1 MSDSSLNQ
9 IPTDNRKGI
18 FFVIGAM
25 TILAIQDVLIKLVSD
40 ELSLFQI
47 QFFRSTI
54 GIAVIIGYQV
64 IIHEPIRLTTAY
76 PLLTV
81 CRGLMFFFGYSAFY
95 FAQSKMPI
103 ATMTVLFLVSPF
115 FITLT
120 SIYFFKSHVGYRRWI
135 SILIGFLGVVLICQP
150 ETGQF
155 NIYYLIPIVVALSYA
170 FSVIIVKKTADRDTL
185 YQQMILT
192 YLIMGLLSGITGLL
206 FGDGR
211 FDTAENSEVA
221 FIVRSWQF
229 VDIESTFKLF
239 TISVLG
245 SVGLLILMG
254 AYRVADPAVISPYE
268 YSLLIWMILFGYLFW
283 GDVLSFNIAIGMVL
297 IVGAG
302 IYIFYRERIKSESIA
317 SEAAIR

>member
-1 MSDSSLNQ
+1 MFYSGSNHIL
-9 IPTDNRKGI
+9 TDNRKGI

-54 GIAVIIGYQV
+54 GIAVIIGYQA

-120 SIYFFKSHVGYRRWI
+120 SIYFFKSQVGYRRWI
-135 SILIGFLGVVLICQP
+135 SILIGFVGVVLICQP

-155 NIYYLIPIVVALSYA
+155 NFYYLIPIIVALSYA
-170 FSVIIVKKTADRDTL
+170 FSIIIVKKTADRDTL

-229 VDIESTFKLF
+229 VDTESTFKLF

-245 SVGLLILMG
+245 SVGLLVLMG

-268 YSLLIWMILFGYLFW
+268 YSLLIWMILLGYLVW
-283 GDVLSFNIAIGMVL
+283 GDVPSFNIAIGMVL

-302 IYIFYRERIKSESIA
+302 IYIFYRERIKSESVD
-317 SEAAIR
+317 SDTSVN

>member
-1 MSDSSLNQ
+1 MFYSGSNHIL
-9 IPTDNRKGI
+9 TDNRKGI

-76 PLLTV
+76 PLLTF

-120 SIYFFKSHVGYRRWI
+120 SIYFFKSQVGYRRWI
-135 SILIGFLGVVLICQP
+135 SMLIGFVGVVLICQP

-155 NIYYLIPIVVALSYA
+155 NFYYLIPIIVALSYA
-170 FSVIIVKKTADRDTL
+170 FSIIIVKKTADRDTL

-245 SVGLLILMG
+245 SVGLLVLMG

-268 YSLLIWMILFGYLFW
+268 YSLLIWMILLGYLVW
-283 GDVLSFNIAIGMVL
+283 GDVPSFNIAIGMVL

-302 IYIFYRERIKSESIA
+302 IYIFYRERIKSESVDSDA
-317 SEAAIR
+317 SVN

>member
-1 MSDSSLNQ
+1 
-9 IPTDNRKGI
+9 
-18 FFVIGAM
+18 M

-120 SIYFFKSHVGYRRWI
+120 SIYFFKSQVGYRRWI
-135 SILIGFLGVVLICQP
+135 SILIGFVGVVLICQP

-155 NIYYLIPIVVALSYA
+155 NFYYLIPIIVALSYA
-170 FSVIIVKKTADRDTL
+170 FSIIIVKKTADRDTL

-245 SVGLLILMG
+245 SVGLLVLMG

-268 YSLLIWMILFGYLFW
+268 YSLLIWMVLLGYLVW
-283 GDVLSFNIAIGMVL
+283 GDVPSFNIAIGMVL

-302 IYIFYRERIKSESIA
+302 IYIFYRERIKSESVDTDA
-317 SEAAIR
+317 SVN

>member
-9 IPTDNRKGI
+9 IRTHNRKGI
-18 FFVIGAM
+18 FLVIGAM

-54 GIAVIIGYQV
+54 GIAVIIGYQL

-76 PLLTV
+76 PLLTF

-120 SIYFFKSHVGYRRWI
+120 SIFFFKSQVGYRRWI
-135 SILIGFLGVVLICQP
+135 SISIGFVGVVLICQP

-155 NIYYLIPIVVALSYA
+155 NIYYLIPIIVALSYA

-185 YQQMILT
+185 YQQMILA
-192 YLIMGLLSGITGLL
+192 YLIMGLLSGVTGLL

-229 VDIESTFKLF
+229 VDIENSFKLF

-283 GDVLSFNIAIGMVL
+283 GDIPSFNMAIGMVL

-302 IYIFYRERIKSESIA
+302 IYIFYRERIKSESIT
-317 SEAAIR
+317 SEATIR

>member
-1 MSDSSLNQ
+1 
-9 IPTDNRKGI
+9 
-18 FFVIGAM
+18 M

-54 GIAVIIGYQV
+54 GIAVIIGYQA

-120 SIYFFKSHVGYRRWI
+120 SIYFFKSQVGYRRWI
-135 SILIGFLGVVLICQP
+135 SILIGFVGVVLICQP

-155 NIYYLIPIVVALSYA
+155 NFYYLIPIIVALSYA
-170 FSVIIVKKTADRDTL
+170 FSIIIVKKTADRDTL

-211 FDTAENSEVA
+211 FDTAENSEIT

-229 VDIESTFKLF
+229 DEIESTFKLF
-239 TISVLG
+239 AISVLG
-245 SVGLLILMG
+245 SVGLLVLMG

-268 YSLLIWMILFGYLFW
+268 YSLLIWMILLGYLVW
-283 GDVLSFNIAIGMVL
+283 GDVPSFNIAIGMVL

-302 IYIFYRERIKSESIA
+302 IYIFYRERIKSESVD
-317 SEAAIR
+317 SDTSVN

>member
-1 MSDSSLNQ
+1 
-9 IPTDNRKGI
+9 
-18 FFVIGAM
+18 M

-54 GIAVIIGYQV
+54 GIAVIIGYQA

-120 SIYFFKSHVGYRRWI
+120 SIYFFKSQVGYRRWI
-135 SILIGFLGVVLICQP
+135 SILIGFVGVVLICQP

-155 NIYYLIPIVVALSYA
+155 NFYYLIPIIVALSYA
-170 FSVIIVKKTADRDTL
+170 FSIIIVKKTADRDTL

-229 VDIESTFKLF
+229 VDTESTFKLF

-245 SVGLLILMG
+245 SVGLLVLMG
-254 AYRVADPAVISPYE
+254 AYRVVDPAVISPYE
-268 YSLLIWMILFGYLFW
+268 YSLLIWMILLGYLVW
-283 GDVLSFNIAIGMVL
+283 GDVPSFNIAIGMVL

-302 IYIFYRERIKSESIA
+302 IYMFYRERIKSESVD
-317 SEAAIR
+317 SDTSVN

>member
-1 MSDSSLNQ
+1 MFDSRSNQ
-9 IPTDNRKGI
+9 ILTDNRKGI

-40 ELSLFQI
+40 ELSLFQV

-54 GIAVIIGYQV
+54 GIAVIMGYQV

-120 SIYFFKSHVGYRRWI
+120 SIYFFKSQVGYRRWI
-135 SILIGFLGVVLICQP
+135 SILIGFVGVVLICQP

-155 NIYYLIPIVVALSYA
+155 NFYYLIPIIVALSYA
-170 FSVIIVKKTADRDTL
+170 FSIIIVKKTADRDTV
-185 YQQMILT
+185 YQQTILA

-229 VDIESTFKLF
+229 VDIQSTFKLF

-245 SVGLLILMG
+245 SIGLLILMQ

-268 YSLLIWMILFGYLFW
+268 YSLLIWMILLGYLVW
-283 GDVLSFNIAIGMVL
+283 GDVPSFNIAIGMVL

-317 SEAAIR
+317 SEATIG

>member
-1 MSDSSLNQ
+1 
-9 IPTDNRKGI
+9 
-18 FFVIGAM
+18 M

-54 GIAVIIGYQV
+54 GIAVIIGYQA

-120 SIYFFKSHVGYRRWI
+120 SIYFFKSQVGYRRWI
-135 SILIGFLGVVLICQP
+135 SILIGFVGVVLICQP

-155 NIYYLIPIVVALSYA
+155 NFYYLIPIIVALSYA

-211 FDTAENSEVA
+211 FDTAENSEIT

-229 VDIESTFKLF
+229 VEIESTFKLF
-239 TISVLG
+239 AISVLG
-245 SVGLLILMG
+245 SVGLLVLMG

-268 YSLLIWMILFGYLFW
+268 YSLLIWMILLGYLVW
-283 GDVLSFNIAIGMVL
+283 GDVPSFNIAIGMVL

-302 IYIFYRERIKSESIA
+302 IYIFYRERNKSESVD
-317 SEAAIR
+317 SDTSVN

>member
-1 MSDSSLNQ
+1 
-9 IPTDNRKGI
+9 
-18 FFVIGAM
+18 M

-54 GIAVIIGYQV
+54 GIAVIIGYQA

-120 SIYFFKSHVGYRRWI
+120 SIYFFKSQVGYRRWI
-135 SILIGFLGVVLICQP
+135 SILIGFVGVVLICQP

-155 NIYYLIPIVVALSYA
+155 NFYYLIPIIVALSYA
-170 FSVIIVKKTADRDTL
+170 FSIIIVKKTADRDTL

-192 YLIMGLLSGITGLL
+192 YLIMGLLSGISGLL
-206 FGDGR
+206 FGDGK

-229 VDIESTFKLF
+229 VDIESTFKLY

-245 SVGLLILMG
+245 SVGLLVLMG

-268 YSLLIWMILFGYLFW
+268 YSLLIWMILLGYLVW
-283 GDVLSFNIAIGMVL
+283 GDVPSFNIAIGMVL

-302 IYIFYRERIKSESIA
+302 IYIFYRERIKSESVD
-317 SEAAIR
+317 SDTSVN

>member
-1 MSDSSLNQ
+1 
-9 IPTDNRKGI
+9 
-18 FFVIGAM
+18 M

-54 GIAVIIGYQV
+54 GIAVIIGYQA

-95 FAQSKMPI
+95 FSQSKMPI

-120 SIYFFKSHVGYRRWI
+120 SIYFFKSQVGYRRWI
-135 SILIGFLGVVLICQP
+135 SILIGFVGVVFICQP
-150 ETGQF
+150 ETEQF
-155 NIYYLIPIVVALSYA
+155 NFYYLIPIVVALSYA
-170 FSVIIVKKTADRDTL
+170 FSIIIVKKTSDKDTL
-185 YQQMILT
+185 YQQMILA

-211 FDTAENSEVA
+211 LDTAENSEVA

-239 TISVLG
+239 AISVLG
-245 SVGLLILMG
+245 SVGLLVLMG

-268 YSLLIWMILFGYLFW
+268 YSLLLWMILLGYLVW
-283 GDVLSFNIAIGMVL
+283 GDVPSFNIGIGMVL

-302 IYIFYRERIKSESIA
+302 IYMFNRERIKSESVDNDT
-317 SEAAIR
+317 SVN

>member
-1 MSDSSLNQ
+1 MFYSGSNHIL
-9 IPTDNRKGI
+9 TDNRKGI

-54 GIAVIIGYQV
+54 GIAVIIGYQA

-120 SIYFFKSHVGYRRWI
+120 SIYFFKSQVGYRRWI
-135 SILIGFLGVVLICQP
+135 SILIGFVGVVLICQP

-155 NIYYLIPIVVALSYA
+155 NFYYLIPIIVALSYA
-170 FSVIIVKKTADRDTL
+170 FSIIIVKKTADRDTL

-229 VDIESTFKLF
+229 VDTESTFKLF

-245 SVGLLILMG
+245 SVGLLVLMG

-268 YSLLIWMILFGYLFW
+268 YSLLIWMVLLGYLVW
-283 GDVLSFNIAIGMVL
+283 GDVPSFNIAIGMVL

-302 IYIFYRERIKSESIA
+302 IYIFYRERIKSESVD
-317 SEAAIR
+317 SDTSVN

>member
-1 MSDSSLNQ
+1 
-9 IPTDNRKGI
+9 
-18 FFVIGAM
+18 M

-54 GIAVIIGYQV
+54 GIAVIIGYQA

-120 SIYFFKSHVGYRRWI
+120 SIYFFKSQVGYRRWI
-135 SILIGFLGVVLICQP
+135 SILIGFVGVVLICQP

-155 NIYYLIPIVVALSYA
+155 NFYYLIPIIVALSYA
-170 FSVIIVKKTADRDTL
+170 FSIIIVKKTADRDTL

-245 SVGLLILMG
+245 SVGLLVLMG

-268 YSLLIWMILFGYLFW
+268 YSLLIWMVLLGYLVW
-283 GDVLSFNIAIGMVL
+283 GDVPSFNIAIGMVL

-302 IYIFYRERIKSESIA
+302 IYIFYRERIKSESVD
-317 SEAAIR
+317 SDTSVN

>member
-1 MSDSSLNQ
+1 MFYSGSNHIL
-9 IPTDNRKGI
+9 TDNRKGI

-54 GIAVIIGYQV
+54 GIAVIIGYQA

-120 SIYFFKSHVGYRRWI
+120 SIYFFKSQVGYRRWI
-135 SILIGFLGVVLICQP
+135 SILIGFVGVVLICQP

-155 NIYYLIPIVVALSYA
+155 NFYYLIPIIVALSYA

-211 FDTAENSEVA
+211 FDTAENSEIT

-229 VDIESTFKLF
+229 VEIESTFKLF
-239 TISVLG
+239 AISVLG
-245 SVGLLILMG
+245 SVGLLVLMG

-268 YSLLIWMILFGYLFW
+268 YSLLIWMILLGYLVW
-283 GDVLSFNIAIGMVL
+283 GDVPSFNIAIGMVL

-302 IYIFYRERIKSESIA
+302 IYIFYRERIKSESVD
-317 SEAAIR
+317 SDTSVN

>member
-1 MSDSSLNQ
+1 
-9 IPTDNRKGI
+9 
-18 FFVIGAM
+18 M

-54 GIAVIIGYQV
+54 GIAVIIGYQA

-120 SIYFFKSHVGYRRWI
+120 SIYFFKSQVGYRRWI
-135 SILIGFLGVVLICQP
+135 SILIGFVGVVLICQP

-155 NIYYLIPIVVALSYA
+155 NFYYLIPIIVALSYA
-170 FSVIIVKKTADRDTL
+170 FSIIIVKKTADRDTL

-229 VDIESTFKLF
+229 VDTESTFKLF

-245 SVGLLILMG
+245 SVGLLVLMG

-268 YSLLIWMILFGYLFW
+268 YSLLIWMILLGYLVW
-283 GDVLSFNIAIGMVL
+283 GDVPSFNIAIGMVL

-302 IYIFYRERIKSESIA
+302 IYMFYRERIKSESVD
-317 SEAAIR
+317 SDTSVN

>member
-1 MSDSSLNQ
+1 
-9 IPTDNRKGI
+9 
-18 FFVIGAM
+18 M

-120 SIYFFKSHVGYRRWI
+120 SIYFFKSQVGYRRWI
-135 SILIGFLGVVLICQP
+135 SILIGFVGVVLICQP

-155 NIYYLIPIVVALSYA
+155 NFYYLIPIIVALSYA

-229 VDIESTFKLF
+229 VDTESTFKLF

-245 SVGLLILMG
+245 SVGLLVLMG

-268 YSLLIWMILFGYLFW
+268 YSLLIWMILLGYLVW
-283 GDVLSFNIAIGMVL
+283 GDVPSFNIAIGMVL

-302 IYIFYRERIKSESIA
+302 IYIFYRERIKSESVD
-317 SEAAIR
+317 SDTSVN

>member
-1 MSDSSLNQ
+1 
-9 IPTDNRKGI
+9 
-18 FFVIGAM
+18 M

-54 GIAVIIGYQV
+54 GIAVIIGYQA

-120 SIYFFKSHVGYRRWI
+120 SIYFFKSQVGYRRWI
-135 SILIGFLGVVLICQP
+135 SILIGFIGVVLICQP
-150 ETGQF
+150 KTGQF
-155 NIYYLIPIVVALSYA
+155 NYYYLIPIIVALSYA

-185 YQQMILT
+185 YQQMILS
-192 YLIMGLLSGITGLL
+192 YLVMGLLSGITGLL

-229 VDIESTFKLF
+229 VDIEATSKLF

-268 YSLLIWMILFGYLFW
+268 YSLLIWMILLGYLVW
-283 GDVLSFNIAIGMVL
+283 GDVPSFNIAIGMVL

-302 IYIFYRERIKSESIA
+302 IYIFYRERVKSESIA
-317 SEAAIR
+317 SAASIR

>member
-1 MSDSSLNQ
+1 MFYSGSNHIL
-9 IPTDNRKGI
+9 TDNRKGI

-120 SIYFFKSHVGYRRWI
+120 SIYFFKSQVGYRRWI
-135 SILIGFLGVVLICQP
+135 SILIGFVGVVLICQP

-155 NIYYLIPIVVALSYA
+155 NFYYLIPIIVALSYA

-229 VDIESTFKLF
+229 VDTESTFKLF

-245 SVGLLILMG
+245 SVGLLVLMG

-268 YSLLIWMILFGYLFW
+268 YSLLIWMVLLGYLVW
-283 GDVLSFNIAIGMVL
+283 GDVPSFNIAIGMVL

-302 IYIFYRERIKSESIA
+302 IYIFYRERIKSESVD
-317 SEAAIR
+317 SDTSVN

>member
-1 MSDSSLNQ
+1 
-9 IPTDNRKGI
+9 
-18 FFVIGAM
+18 M

-120 SIYFFKSHVGYRRWI
+120 SIYFFKSQVGYRRWI
-135 SILIGFLGVVLICQP
+135 SILIGFVGVVLICQP
-150 ETGQF
+150 ETGQYNF
-155 NIYYLIPIVVALSYA
+155 YYLIPIIVALSYA
-170 FSVIIVKKTADRDTL
+170 FSIIIVKKTADRDTL

-211 FDTAENSEVA
+211 FDTAENSEIT

-229 VDIESTFKLF
+229 VEIESTFKLF
-239 TISVLG
+239 AISVLG
-245 SVGLLILMG
+245 SVGLLVLMG

-268 YSLLIWMILFGYLFW
+268 YSLLIWMVLLGYLVW
-283 GDVLSFNIAIGMVL
+283 GDVPSFNIAIGMVL

-302 IYIFYRERIKSESIA
+302 IYMFYRERIKSESVD
-317 SEAAIR
+317 SDTSVN

>member
-1 MSDSSLNQ
+1 MFDSRSNQ
-9 IPTDNRKGI
+9 ILTDNRKGI

-25 TILAIQDVLIKLVSD
+25 TILAIQDILIKLVSD

-54 GIAVIIGYQV
+54 GIAVIIGYQL

-120 SIYFFKSHVGYRRWI
+120 SIYFFKSQVGYRRWI
-135 SILIGFLGVVLICQP
+135 SILIGFVGVVLICQP

-185 YQQMILT
+185 YQQMILA

-245 SVGLLILMG
+245 SVGLLVLMG

-268 YSLLIWMILFGYLFW
+268 YSLLIWMILLGYLVW
-283 GDVLSFNIAIGMVL
+283 GDVPSFNIAIGMVL

-302 IYIFYRERIKSESIA
+302 IYIFYRERIKSESIG
-317 SEAAIR
+317 SEATIG

>member
-1 MSDSSLNQ
+1 
-9 IPTDNRKGI
+9 
-18 FFVIGAM
+18 M

-47 QFFRSTI
+47 QFFRSMI
-54 GIAVIIGYQV
+54 GIALIIAYQK
-64 IIHEPIRLTTAY
+64 IIREPIRLTTAY
-76 PLLTV
+76 PLLTG

-103 ATMTVLFLVSPF
+103 ATMTVLFLVSPL

-120 SIYFFKSHVGYRRWI
+120 SIFFLKSHVGYRRWI
-135 SILIGFLGVVLICQP
+135 SILIGFVGVVLICQP

-155 NIYYLIPIVVALSYA
+155 NYYYLIPIIVALCYA

-211 FDTAENSEVA
+211 FDTAENSEIA

-229 VDIESTFKLF
+229 VEIESTFKLF
-239 TISVLG
+239 AISVLG
-245 SVGLLILMG
+245 SAGLLILMG

-268 YSLLIWMILFGYLFW
+268 YSLLIWMILLGYLVW
-283 GDVLSFNIAIGMVL
+283 GDVPSFNIAIGMVL

-302 IYIFYRERIKSESIA
+302 IYIFYREQIISESVDR
-317 SEAAIR
+317 EVTRR

>member
-1 MSDSSLNQ
+1 
-9 IPTDNRKGI
+9 
-18 FFVIGAM
+18 M

-120 SIYFFKSHVGYRRWI
+120 SILFFKSQVGYRRW
-135 SILIGFLGVVLICQP
+135 LTMLVGFGGVVLICQP
-150 ETGQF
+150 VAGDF
-155 NIYYLIPIVVALSYA
+155 SFYYLLPVLVALSYA
-170 FSVIIVKKTADRDTL
+170 VIVNITKMTSEKDTL
-185 YQQMILT
+185 YQQVL
-192 YLIMGLLSGITGLL
+192 YLCFIMGLLSGLMGLL

-211 FDTAENSEVA
+211 FDTAEYSEIV
-221 FIVRSWQF
+221 FITRAWHFSG
-229 VDIESTFKLF
+229 INTL
-239 TISVLG
+239 ISLLAV
-245 SVGLLILMG
+245 SVFGIGGNLLMLG
-254 AYRVADPAVISPYE
+254 AYRIADPAVISPYE
-268 YSLLIWMILFGYLFW
+268 YTLLLWMILWGYLFW
-283 GDVLSFNIAIGMVL
+283 RDVPSLSIVIGMFL

-302 IYIFYRERIKSESIA
+302 IYLFHRERIRNREIA
-317 SEAAIR
+317 SDSTSR

>member
-120 SIYFFKSHVGYRRWI
+120 SIYFFKSQVGYRRWI
-135 SILIGFLGVVLICQP
+135 SILIGFVGVVLICQP

-170 FSVIIVKKTADRDTL
+170 FSVIIVKKTANRDTL

-221 FIVRSWQF
+221 FIVRSWKF

-268 YSLLIWMILFGYLFW
+268 YILLVWMILLGYLVW
-283 GDVLSFNIAIGMVL
+283 GDVPSFNIAIGMVL

-317 SEAAIR
+317 SEATIG

>member
-1 MSDSSLNQ
+1 MFYSGSNHIL
-9 IPTDNRKGI
+9 TDNRKGI

-54 GIAVIIGYQV
+54 GIAVIIGYQA

-120 SIYFFKSHVGYRRWI
+120 SIYFFKSQVGYRRWI
-135 SILIGFLGVVLICQP
+135 SILIGFVGVVLICQP
-150 ETGQF
+150 ETGQYNF
-155 NIYYLIPIVVALSYA
+155 YYLIPIIVALSYA

-211 FDTAENSEVA
+211 FDTAENSEIT

-229 VDIESTFKLF
+229 VEIESTFKLF
-239 TISVLG
+239 AISVLG
-245 SVGLLILMG
+245 SVGLLVLMG

-268 YSLLIWMILFGYLFW
+268 YSLLIWMVLLGYLVW
-283 GDVLSFNIAIGMVL
+283 GDVPSFNIAIGMVL

-302 IYIFYRERIKSESIA
+302 IYIFYRERIKSESVD
-317 SEAAIR
+317 SDTSVN

>member
-1 MSDSSLNQ
+1 MFYSGSNHIL
-9 IPTDNRKGI
+9 TDNRKGI

-25 TILAIQDVLIKLVSD
+25 TILAIQDVLIKLVSN
-40 ELSLFQI
+40 ELSLIQI

-54 GIAVIIGYQV
+54 GIAVIIGYQA

-95 FAQSKMPI
+95 FSQSKMPI

-120 SIYFFKSHVGYRRWI
+120 SIYFFKSQVGYRRWT
-135 SILIGFLGVVLICQP
+135 SILIGFVGVVLICQP

-155 NIYYLIPIVVALSYA
+155 NFYYLIPIIVALSYA
-170 FSVIIVKKTADRDTL
+170 FSIIIVKKTADRDTL

-245 SVGLLILMG
+245 SVGLLVLMG

-283 GDVLSFNIAIGMVL
+283 GDIPSFNIAIGMVL

-302 IYIFYRERIKSESIA
+302 IFIFY
-317 SEAAIR
+317 

>member
-1 MSDSSLNQ
+1 
-9 IPTDNRKGI
+9 
-18 FFVIGAM
+18 M

-54 GIAVIIGYQV
+54 GIAVIIGYQA

-120 SIYFFKSHVGYRRWI
+120 SIYFFKSQVGYRRWI
-135 SILIGFLGVVLICQP
+135 SILIGFVGVVLICQP

-155 NIYYLIPIVVALSYA
+155 NFYYLIPIIVALSYA

-229 VDIESTFKLF
+229 VDTESTFKLF

-245 SVGLLILMG
+245 SVGLLVLMG

-268 YSLLIWMILFGYLFW
+268 YSLLIWMVLLGYLVW
-283 GDVLSFNIAIGMVL
+283 GDVPSFNIAIGMVM

-302 IYIFYRERIKSESIA
+302 IYMFYRERIKSESVD
-317 SEAAIR
+317 SDTSVN

>member
-1 MSDSSLNQ
+1 VVHSGSNHIL
-9 IPTDNRKGI
+9 TDNRKGI

-54 GIAVIIGYQV
+54 GIAVIIGYQA

-76 PLLTV
+76 PLLTF

-120 SIYFFKSHVGYRRWI
+120 SIYFFKSQVGYRRWI
-135 SILIGFLGVVLICQP
+135 SILIGFVGVVLICQP
-150 ETGQF
+150 EAGQF
-155 NIYYLIPIVVALSYA
+155 NFYYLIPIIVALSYA

-185 YQQMILT
+185 YQQMILA

-211 FDTAENSEVA
+211 LDTAENSEVA

-229 VDIESTFKLF
+229 VDIQSTFKLF

-245 SVGLLILMG
+245 SIGLLILMG

-268 YSLLIWMILFGYLFW
+268 YSLLIWMILLGYLVW
-283 GDVLSFNIAIGMVL
+283 GDVPSFKIAIGMVL

-302 IYIFYRERIKSESIA
+302 IYIFNRERIKSQPIA
-317 SEAAIR
+317 SEATIR

>member
-1 MSDSSLNQ
+1 
-9 IPTDNRKGI
+9 
-18 FFVIGAM
+18 M

-54 GIAVIIGYQV
+54 GIAVIIGYQA

-120 SIYFFKSHVGYRRWI
+120 SIYFFKSQVGYRRWI
-135 SILIGFLGVVLICQP
+135 SILIGFVGVVLICQP

-155 NIYYLIPIVVALSYA
+155 NFYYLIPIIVALSYA
-170 FSVIIVKKTADRDTL
+170 FSIIIVKKTADRDTL

-245 SVGLLILMG
+245 SVGLLVLMG

-268 YSLLIWMILFGYLFW
+268 YSLLIWMVLLGYLVW
-283 GDVLSFNIAIGMVL
+283 GDVPSFNIAIGMVL

-302 IYIFYRERIKSESIA
+302 IYMFYRERIKSESVD
-317 SEAAIR
+317 SDTSVN

>member
-1 MSDSSLNQ
+1 MLES
-9 IPTDNRKGI
+9 NRKGI
-18 FFVIGAM
+18 FLVIIGM

-120 SIYFFKSHVGYRRWI
+120 SIYFFKSQVGYRRWI
-135 SILIGFLGVVLICQP
+135 SILIGFVGVVLICQP

-155 NIYYLIPIVVALSYA
+155 NFYYLIPIIVALSYA
-170 FSVIIVKKTADRDTL
+170 FSIIIVKKTADRDTL

-229 VDIESTFKLF
+229 VDTESTFKLF

-245 SVGLLILMG
+245 SVGLLVLMG

-268 YSLLIWMILFGYLFW
+268 YSLLIWMVLLGYLVW
-283 GDVLSFNIAIGMVL
+283 GDVPSFNIAIGMVL

-302 IYIFYRERIKSESIA
+302 IYMFYRERIKSESVD
-317 SEAAIR
+317 SDTSVN

>member
-1 MSDSSLNQ
+1 
-9 IPTDNRKGI
+9 
-18 FFVIGAM
+18 M

-47 QFFRSTI
+47 QFFRSTV
-54 GIAVIIGYQV
+54 GIAVIIGYQA

-76 PLLTV
+76 PLLTI

-95 FAQSKMPI
+95 FYQSKMPI

-120 SIYFFKSHVGYRRWI
+120 SIYFFKSQVGYRRWI
-135 SILIGFLGVVLICQP
+135 SILIGFVGVVLICQP

-155 NIYYLIPIVVALSYA
+155 NFYYLIPIIVALSYA

-185 YQQMILT
+185 YQQMILA

-221 FIVRSWQF
+221 FIVRSWLF

-239 TISVLG
+239 AISVLG
-245 SVGLLILMG
+245 SVGLLVLMG

-268 YSLLIWMILFGYLFW
+268 YSLLIWMILLGYLVW
-283 GDVLSFNIAIGMVL
+283 GDVPSFNIAIGMVL

-317 SEAAIR
+317 SEATIG

>member
-1 MSDSSLNQ
+1 MSHSGSNYIL
-9 IPTDNRKGI
+9 TDNRKGI

-120 SIYFFKSHVGYRRWI
+120 SIYFFKSQVGYRRWI
-135 SILIGFLGVVLICQP
+135 SILIGFVGVVLICQP

-155 NIYYLIPIVVALSYA
+155 NFYYLIPIIVALSYA

-185 YQQMILT
+185 YQQMILA

-239 TISVLG
+239 TISGLG
-245 SVGLLILMG
+245 SVGLLVLMG

-268 YSLLIWMILFGYLFW
+268 YSLLIWMILLGYLVW
-283 GDVLSFNIAIGMVL
+283 GDVPSFNIAIGMVL

-317 SEAAIR
+317 SEATIG

>member
-1 MSDSSLNQ
+1 
-9 IPTDNRKGI
+9 
-18 FFVIGAM
+18 M

-54 GIAVIIGYQV
+54 GIAVIIGYQA

-120 SIYFFKSHVGYRRWI
+120 SIYFFKSQVGYRRWI
-135 SILIGFLGVVLICQP
+135 SILIGFVGVVLICQP
-150 ETGQF
+150 EAGQF
-155 NIYYLIPIVVALSYA
+155 NFYYLIPIIVALSYA

-185 YQQMILT
+185 YQQMILA

-245 SVGLLILMG
+245 SVGLLVLMG

-268 YSLLIWMILFGYLFW
+268 YSLLIWMILLGYLVW
-283 GDVLSFNIAIGMVL
+283 GDVPSFNIAIGMVL

-302 IYIFYRERIKSESIA
+302 IYIFYRERIKSESVD
-317 SEAAIR
+317 SDTSVN

>member
-1 MSDSSLNQ
+1 
-9 IPTDNRKGI
+9 
-18 FFVIGAM
+18 M

-54 GIAVIIGYQV
+54 GIAVIIGYQA
-64 IIHEPIRLTTAY
+64 IIHEPIRLSTAY

-120 SIYFFKSHVGYRRWI
+120 SIYFFKSQVGYRRWI
-135 SILIGFLGVVLICQP
+135 SILIGFVGVVLICQP
-150 ETGQF
+150 ETGQYNF
-155 NIYYLIPIVVALSYA
+155 YYLIPIIVALSYA
-170 FSVIIVKKTADRDTL
+170 FSIIIVKKTADRDTL

-211 FDTAENSEVA
+211 FDTAENSEIT

-229 VDIESTFKLF
+229 VEIESTFKLF
-239 TISVLG
+239 AISVLG
-245 SVGLLILMG
+245 SVGLLVLMG

-268 YSLLIWMILFGYLFW
+268 YSLLIWMVLLGYLVW
-283 GDVLSFNIAIGMVL
+283 GDVPSFNIAIGMVL

-302 IYIFYRERIKSESIA
+302 IYIFYRERIKSESVD
-317 SEAAIR
+317 SDTSVN

>member
-1 MSDSSLNQ
+1 
-9 IPTDNRKGI
+9 
-18 FFVIGAM
+18 M

-54 GIAVIIGYQV
+54 GIAVIMGYQV
-64 IIHEPIRLTTAY
+64 IIREPIRLTTAY

-120 SIYFFKSHVGYRRWI
+120 SIFFFKSQVGYRRWI
-135 SILIGFLGVVLICQP
+135 SILIGFVGVVLICQP

-155 NIYYLIPIVVALSYA
+155 NYYYLIPIIVALSYA

-211 FDTAENSEVA
+211 FDTAENSEIA

-229 VDIESTFKLF
+229 VEIESTFKLF
-239 TISVLG
+239 AISVLG
-245 SVGLLILMG
+245 SAGLLILMG

-268 YSLLIWMILFGYLFW
+268 YSLLIWMILLGYLVW
-283 GDVLSFNIAIGMVL
+283 GDVPSFNIAIGMVL

-302 IYIFYRERIKSESIA
+302 IYIFYRERIISESVDR
-317 SEAAIR
+317 EVTRR

>member
-1 MSDSSLNQ
+1 
-9 IPTDNRKGI
+9 
-18 FFVIGAM
+18 M

-54 GIAVIIGYQV
+54 GIAVIIGYQA

-120 SIYFFKSHVGYRRWI
+120 SIYFFKSQVGYRRWI
-135 SILIGFLGVVLICQP
+135 SILIGFVGVVLICQP
-150 ETGQF
+150 ETGQYNF
-155 NIYYLIPIVVALSYA
+155 YYLIPIIVALSYA
-170 FSVIIVKKTADRDTL
+170 FSIIIVKKTADRDTL

-229 VDIESTFKLF
+229 VDTESTFKLF

-245 SVGLLILMG
+245 SVGLLVLMG

-268 YSLLIWMILFGYLFW
+268 YSLLIWMILLGYLVW
-283 GDVLSFNIAIGMVL
+283 GDVPSFNIAIGMVL

-302 IYIFYRERIKSESIA
+302 IYIFYRERIKSESVD
-317 SEAAIR
+317 SDTSVN

>member
-1 MSDSSLNQ
+1 
-9 IPTDNRKGI
+9 
-18 FFVIGAM
+18 M

-81 CRGLMFFFGYSAFY
+81 CRGLMFFFCYSAFY

-120 SIYFFKSHVGYRRWI
+120 SIYFFKSQVGYRRWI
-135 SILIGFLGVVLICQP
+135 SILIGFVGVVLICQP
-150 ETGQF
+150 EAGQF
-155 NIYYLIPIVVALSYA
+155 NFYYLIPIIVALSYA

-185 YQQMILT
+185 YQQMILA
-192 YLIMGLLSGITGLL
+192 YLIMGLLSGIRGLL

-211 FDTAENSEVA
+211 LDTAENSEVA

-229 VDIESTFKLF
+229 VDIQSTFKLF

-245 SVGLLILMG
+245 SIGLLVLMG

-268 YSLLIWMILFGYLFW
+268 YSLLIWMILLGYLVW
-283 GDVLSFNIAIGMVL
+283 GDVPSFKIAIGMVL

-302 IYIFYRERIKSESIA
+302 IYIFNRERIKSQPIA
-317 SEAAIR
+317 SEATIR

>member
-1 MSDSSLNQ
+1 
-9 IPTDNRKGI
+9 
-18 FFVIGAM
+18 M

-54 GIAVIIGYQV
+54 GIAVIIGYQA

-95 FAQSKMPI
+95 FSQSKMPI

-120 SIYFFKSHVGYRRWI
+120 SIYFFKSQVGYRRWI
-135 SILIGFLGVVLICQP
+135 SILIGFVGVVLICQP

-155 NIYYLIPIVVALSYA
+155 NFYYLIPIIVALSYA

-245 SVGLLILMG
+245 SVGLLVLMG

-268 YSLLIWMILFGYLFW
+268 YSLLIWMILLGYLVW
-283 GDVLSFNIAIGMVL
+283 GDVPSFNIAIGMVL

-302 IYIFYRERIKSESIA
+302 IYIFYRERIKSESVD
-317 SEAAIR
+317 SDTSVN

>member
-1 MSDSSLNQ
+1 
-9 IPTDNRKGI
+9 
-18 FFVIGAM
+18 M

-54 GIAVIIGYQV
+54 GIAVIIGYQA

-115 FITLT
+115 FITVT
-120 SIYFFKSHVGYRRWI
+120 SIYFFKSQVGYRRWI
-135 SILIGFLGVVLICQP
+135 SILIGFVGVVLICQP
-150 ETGQF
+150 ETGQYNF
-155 NIYYLIPIVVALSYA
+155 YYLIPIIVALSYA
-170 FSVIIVKKTADRDTL
+170 FSIIIVKKTADRDTL

-245 SVGLLILMG
+245 SVGLLVLMG

-268 YSLLIWMILFGYLFW
+268 YSLLIWMILLGYLVW
-283 GDVLSFNIAIGMVL
+283 GDVPSFNIAIGMVL

-302 IYIFYRERIKSESIA
+302 IYIFYRERIKSESVD
-317 SEAAIR
+317 SDTSVN

>member
-1 MSDSSLNQ
+1 
-9 IPTDNRKGI
+9 
-18 FFVIGAM
+18 M

-54 GIAVIIGYQV
+54 GIAVIIGYQA

-120 SIYFFKSHVGYRRWI
+120 SIYFFKSQVGYRRWI
-135 SILIGFLGVVLICQP
+135 SILIGFVGVVLICQP

-155 NIYYLIPIVVALSYA
+155 NFYYLIPIIVALSYA

-211 FDTAENSEVA
+211 FDTAENSEIT

-229 VDIESTFKLF
+229 VEIESTFKLF
-239 TISVLG
+239 AISVLG
-245 SVGLLILMG
+245 SVGLLVLMG

-268 YSLLIWMILFGYLFW
+268 YSLLIWMILLGYLVW
-283 GDVLSFNIAIGMVL
+283 GDVPSFNIAIGMVL

-302 IYIFYRERIKSESIA
+302 IYMFYRERIKSESVD
-317 SEAAIR
+317 SDTSVN

>member
-1 MSDSSLNQ
+1 
-9 IPTDNRKGI
+9 
-18 FFVIGAM
+18 M
-25 TILAIQDVLIKLVSD
+25 TILAIQDVLIKLVSG

-54 GIAVIIGYQV
+54 GIAVIMGYQV
-64 IIHEPIRLTTAY
+64 IIREPIRLTTAY

-120 SIYFFKSHVGYRRWI
+120 SIFFFKSQVGYRRWA
-135 SILIGFLGVVLICQP
+135 SILIGFVGVVLICQP

-155 NIYYLIPIVVALSYA
+155 NFYYLIPIIVALSYA

-211 FDTAENSEVA
+211 FDTAENSEIA

-229 VDIESTFKLF
+229 VEIESTFKLF
-239 TISVLG
+239 AISVLG
-245 SVGLLILMG
+245 SAGLLILMG

-268 YSLLIWMILFGYLFW
+268 YSLLIWMILLGYLVW
-283 GDVLSFNIAIGMVL
+283 GDVPSFNIAIGMVL

-302 IYIFYRERIKSESIA
+302 IYIFYRERIISESVDR
-317 SEAAIR
+317 EVTRR